1 MPRPDAAPVQAP
13 ATAPEDVPGQAP
25 ALLLAPVDRAE
36 LLALLRTH
44 VPGAQV
50 WAYGSRVTGQAHE
63 GSDLDL
69 VLRHPADLRRPTPGL
84 ADLREALQ
92 DSRLPMLVD
101 VHDWAELP
109 PAFHDEIEAYH
120 LELM

>member
-1 MPRPDAAPVQAP
+1 MPRTDAAPSP
-13 ATAPEDVPGQAP
+13 T
-25 ALLLAPVDRAE
+25 LLLAAVDREE
-36 LLALLRTH
+36 LLGLLRTH

-109 PAFHDEIEAYH
+109 PAFHDEIEACH

>member
-1 MPRPDAAPVQAP
+1 MPKTETP
-13 ATAPEDVPGQAP
+13 T
-25 ALLLAPVDRAE
+25 LLLAAVDREE
-36 LLALLRTH
+36 LLGLLRTH

-69 VLRHPADLRRPTPGL
+69 VLRQPADLRRPTPGL

-109 PAFHDEIEAYH
+109 TAFHDEINACH